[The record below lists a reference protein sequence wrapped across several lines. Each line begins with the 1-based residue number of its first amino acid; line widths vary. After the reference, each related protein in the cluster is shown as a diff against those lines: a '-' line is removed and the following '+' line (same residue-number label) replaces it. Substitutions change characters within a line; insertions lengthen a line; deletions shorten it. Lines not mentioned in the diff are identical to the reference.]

1 MNNNIN
7 FNNLTLIIPAKYES
21 ESLPEFLEE
30 LGYINS
36 KILVILQNDDL
47 KTIDCLKNFKNVKI
61 LYQKINGYGAA
72 ITEGLNA
79 CKTEY
84 CCIINAD
91 GSMDPK
97 YLREMLLNCYKN
109 DFVFGSRY
117 MKYAGSEDDT
127 VITLIGN
134 KVFTLLSNL
143 LYRLD
148 ISDILYTYIMGKTK
162 SFLSLDLSY
171 KDFRICVEIP
181 IKAKRNNL
189 NYICLPSY
197 ERSRIAGKKKVNAFK
212 DGFLILIAILSF
224 LLKTKK

>member
-1 MNNNIN
+1 MNNNIK
-7 FNNLTLIIPAKYES
+7 FNELTLIIPAKYES
-21 ESLPEFLEE
+21 ESLPKFLKE
-30 LGYINS
+30 LNSINS
-36 KILVILQNDDL
+36 KILVILQNDDF

-72 ITEGLNA
+72 ITEGFNA
-79 CKTEY
+79 CETEY

-97 YLREMLLNCYKN
+97 YLREMLSKCYKN

-117 MKYAGSEDDT
+117 MKYAGSQDDT
-127 VITLIGN
+127 IITFIGN
-134 KVFTLLSNL
+134 KVFTLLANL

-171 KDFRICVEIP
+171 KDFRLCIEIP

-197 ERSRIAGKKKVNAFK
+197 ERSRIGGKKKVHAFK
-212 DGFLILIAILSF
+212 DGFLILIAIISF
-224 LLKTKK
+224 LFKNKK